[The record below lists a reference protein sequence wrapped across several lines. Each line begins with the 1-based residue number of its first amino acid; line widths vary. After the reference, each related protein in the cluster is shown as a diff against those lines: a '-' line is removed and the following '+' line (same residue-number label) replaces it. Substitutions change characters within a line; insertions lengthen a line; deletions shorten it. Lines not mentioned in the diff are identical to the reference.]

1 MTLFEALY
9 GYVPTSPNLINK
21 GETLIEAV
29 DYTVKTREQIG
40 RMLQENLSKAQERMK
55 MYADKKRIDK

>member
-1 MTLFEALY
+1 MTPFEALY
-9 GYVPTSPNLINK
+9 GYVTTSPNLLDK

-29 DYTVKTREQIG
+29 DYIVKTREQIG
-40 RMLQENLSKAQERMK
+40 RMLQENFSKAQERMK